1 MNRSRILIAVGMTVA
16 VALFTGTLAS
26 GTEKVGKQ
34 EGLSCTVCHD
44 KPGSKLLTDQ
54 GKYYE
59 TMRTLAGFEEL
70 KATFGACTSCHVTK
84 PGSKKLTAKGKEF
97 QDLVK
102 DMEGLGA
109 WMKEHHPKAP
119 ASDAGAAAPVEPK
132 E

>member
-1 MNRSRILIAVGMTVA
+1 MNRSRILIAAGMTVA
-16 VALFTGTLAS
+16 VALVSGTLAS
-26 GTEKVGKQ
+26 GSEKVAKQ

-59 TMRTLAGFEEL
+59 TTRSLAGFDDL

-97 QDLVK
+97 QGLVK
-102 DMEGLGA
+102 DMEGLGT
-109 WMKEHHPKAP
+109 WMQEHHPKPVAP
-119 ASDAGAAAPVEPK
+119 EAGAAAPAEPR

>member
-1 MNRSRILIAVGMTVA
+1 MNRSRICVAVGMTVA
-16 VALFTGTLAS
+16 AALFAGTLAS

-34 EGLSCTVCHD
+34 EGLACTVCHD

-54 GKYYE
+54 GKYFE
-59 TMRTLAGFEEL
+59 TMRTLTGFEEL

-97 QDLVK
+97 RDMVH

-109 WMKEHHPKAP
+109 WMKEHHPAP
-119 ASDAGAAAPVEPK
+119 PPATIEGEPK
-132 E
+132 PPSR

>member
-1 MNRSRILIAVGMTVA
+1 MNRSRILAVVGMTAA
-16 VALFTGTLAS
+16 VALFASTLAS
-26 GTEKVGKQ
+26 GSEKLAKQ
-34 EGLSCTVCHD
+34 ETLSCTVCHD

-59 TMRTLAGFEEL
+59 TMRTLAGFADL

-97 QDLVK
+97 GEMVR

-109 WMKEHHPKAP
+109 WMQEHHPKPQAQ
-119 ASDAGAAAPVEPK
+119 
-132 E
+132 

>member
-1 MNRSRILIAVGMTVA
+1 MTEDAMNRSRILTAVAVTAG
-16 VALFTGTLAS
+16 VALFAGTMAS
-26 GTEKVGKQ
+26 GSEKVGKQ
-34 EGLSCTVCHD
+34 EGLSCSVCHD

-59 TMRTLAGFEEL
+59 TTRTLAGFEDL

-84 PGSKKLTAKGKEF
+84 PGSKKLTPKGKEF

-109 WMKEHHPKAP
+109 WMKEHHPTPPAP
-119 ASDAGAAAPVEPK
+119 AEPK
-132 E
+132 P

>member
-1 MNRSRILIAVGMTVA
+1 M
-16 VALFTGTLAS
+16 
-26 GTEKVGKQ
+26 GKQ

-59 TMRTLAGFEEL
+59 TMRTLAGFDEL

-97 QDLVK
+97 Q
-102 DMEGLGA
+102 G
-109 WMKEHHPKAP
+109 
-119 ASDAGAAAPVEPK
+119 S
-132 E
+132 

>member
-1 MNRSRILIAVGMTVA
+1 MTVA
-16 VALFTGTLAS
+16 VALFAGSLAS

-34 EGLSCTVCHD
+34 EGVSCTVCHD

-84 PGSKKLTAKGKEF
+84 PGSQKLTAKGKEF
-97 QDLVK
+97 RDMVQ

-109 WMKEHHPKAP
+109 WMQEHHPKP
-119 ASDAGAAAPVEPK
+119 ATAAGEAAEPK
-132 E
+132 Q